1 MLLHYMESQ
10 YFFGSSRVS
19 LKFLFFWMSALLF
32 IDGVRSNNS
41 LYYFKYLNVYLFG
54 LMIFAL
60 GRSILLI
67 ERVTDY
73 FLIYSIILFWY
84 NFKGKKIFDDSS
96 NYYFILLLSMLAQNI
111 FFIRII
117 NK

>member
-1 MLLHYMESQ
+1 
-10 YFFGSSRVS
+10 
-19 LKFLFFWMSALLF
+19 
-32 IDGVRSNNS
+32 
-41 LYYFKYLNVYLFG
+41 
-54 LMIFAL
+54 MIFAL